1 MFFRCAAARRL
12 RQRVPEHRRCLDS
25 VQRTAAEPRER
36 EGMRLSQETDFLRV
50 FPLITAVVAYK
61 KQLPSLRELNSFRE
75 AVHFRT
81 HKLSVWKQLS
91 YSSSSSEQLKRK
103 SPTV

>member
-25 VQRTAAEPRER
+25 VQRAAAEPRER
-36 EGMRLSQETDFLRV
+36 GGMRLSQETDFLRV

-61 KQLPSLRELNSFRE
+61 KQLSPLKEI
-75 AVHFRT
+75 
-81 HKLSVWKQLS
+81 QLF
-91 YSSSSSEQLKRK
+91 
-103 SPTV
+103 